1 MKILRFLIQVITYL
15 WETLNPLGGTYTMG
29 EKFRKVTWPEVE
41 GKCSIKLKNFIF
53 RELSYG
59 HASKSVAFHAILIS
73 IH

>member
-53 RELSYG
+53 Q
-59 HASKSVAFHAILIS
+59 
-73 IH
+73 